1 MPNDPSMP
9 DTSVAK
15 LVAGHLLNQ
24 QIVDTRRLTTSNM
37 NYVFAIETANSNYV
51 LRMTNAKYKHTY
63 ESAIYW
69 QERLLPLGV
78 PIVEFIAHDLE
89 GKFSPYPAVLMYL
102 IPGADLCNV
111 YKQLSIDAKQS
122 LAHQMADIFTKTDKL
137 PAGTTYGFI
146 ESYEQPTPYN
156 TWCDFLYARL
166 KLCHASLA
174 KTDAFPVDAMQ
185 QIDNIAKRLQSNLN
199 SVPPKPFLWDASERN
214 VLVYQD
220 QVSGIVDVDNMC
232 FGDPLFTLGLTY
244 LGLEVL
250 GCDNIY
256 CDTWAEL
263 MHLDLQANLRLQ
275 FYRLFYTVWFMRHYA
290 DAASENG
297 TAYNLD
303 ANILNKL
310 FLEAID
316 RIKYQMRL

>member
-1 MPNDPSMP
+1 MPNYPSTP
-9 DTSVAK
+9 DTNEAK
-15 LVAGHLLNQ
+15 IVAGQLLNQ
-24 QIVDTRRLTTSNM
+24 KVVDARRLTTSNM
-37 NYVFAIETANSNYV
+37 NYVFAIETTNNNYV
-51 LRMTNAKYKHTY
+51 LRMANSKYKHTY

-78 PIVEFIAHDLE
+78 PIVEFIARDLE
-89 GKFSPYPAVLMYL
+89 GKFSPYPAVLMHL
-102 IPGADLCNV
+102 IPGDDLCNV
-111 YKQLSIDAKQS
+111 YKQLSTEAKQS
-122 LAHQMADIFTKTDKL
+122 LAHQMADIFTKTNKL
-137 PAGTTYGFI
+137 PAGTTYGFA

-156 TWCDFLYARL
+156 TWCDFLSTRIE
-166 KLCHASLA
+166 LCRASLA
-174 KTDAFPVDAMQ
+174 KTDAFPVDVMQ
-185 QIDNIAKRLQSNLN
+185 QIDNIAKHLQSNLN

-263 MHLDLQANLRLQ
+263 MQLDLQTNLRLQ

-290 DAASENG
+290 DEVSENG

-303 ANILNKL
+303 AEILNKL
-310 FLEAID
+310 FNENIS
-316 RIKYQMRL
+316 RIKKLQHA